1 MVSLLQQTLEMLQDY
16 DLTEDDVIW
25 VGSEDFSISWE
36 DFKLFADVEYY
47 SGYGSPEVAT
57 DLVIVGE
64 GWWLERS
71 EYDGSEW
78 WSMKQAPKQPLQQ
91 RVGKINLTVEQYNIQ
106 HNQKEIGYLS
116 LSELNYSPT
125 KFSKEE
131 DYL

>member
-91 RVGKINLTVEQYNIQ
+91 RVGKINLTVGQFNTQYDEN
-106 HNQKEIGYLS
+106 EYGYMTL
-116 LSELNYSPT
+116 LELNTSSP
-125 KFSKEE
+125 KFSEE